1 MTVSDGQ
8 MRSRESGPHARCDRW
23 WPSVAGLRPP
33 VHRFQVPVSA
43 GTWGFN
49 SPLAHYLPPAKL
61 RPRRPCAC
69 TWSRNCRHEESNSC
83 SPSPR
88 LPPPAGCAQRRTRG
102 EPFRGPARPVGRNPD
117 AYPVYGNATTLAWA
131 ASTRR
136 STRARGRR
144 DLRLTCRD
152 RPAVTGALVPRLDFD
167 RPSWPSWTRRTSRSG
182 ALNPR
187 CHPDVRRGDPERRE
201 PSYPLKGG

>member
-23 WPSVAGLRPP
+23 WPSVAGLRHPFTGFRFLCPQGRGGSTPP
-33 VHRFQVPVSA
+33 SPTTCHLRSFGLA
-43 GTWGFN
+43 G
-49 SPLAHYLPPAKL
+49 
-61 RPRRPCAC
+61 PCAC

-144 DLRLTCRD
+144 DPRLTCRD
-152 RPAVTGALVPRLDFD
+152 RPAATGALVPVGF
-167 RPSWPSWTRRTSRSG
+167 G
-182 ALNPR
+182 G
-187 CHPDVRRGDPERRE
+187 RRGRRGH
-201 PSYPLKGG
+201 GGRAGRVP